1 MGWQISTQEEI
12 TMAKSIPHQQRA
24 RLRLSRTPE
33 FYRFFVRDYPQS
45 GLSIPEYCRRRHVG
59 ESTFRKYRQALR
71 QGPSHPAA
79 KRQPPSPQPLPRMVR
94 VLAAPPP
101 PIASQGFEV
110 LFPGGALLRLPHLD
124 EGILA
129 TLAPVLLRRDA

>member
-12 TMAKSIPHQQRA
+12 AMSKSVPHQQRA

-33 FYRFFVRDYPQS
+33 FYRTFVGDYPQS
-45 GLSIPEYCRRRHVG
+45 GLSIPEYCRRHHVG

-71 QGPSHPAA
+71 QGAPRPAG
-79 KRQPPSPQPLPRMVR
+79 KRPYSPQPLPRMVR
-94 VLAAPPP
+94 VLPAPPSP
-101 PIASQGFEV
+101 ALSQGFEV
-110 LFPGGALLRLPHLD
+110 LFPGGAILRLPQLD

-129 TLAPVLLRRDA
+129 TLAPVLVGRGA